1 MKSGFLTLINLL
13 SLSKICQGY
22 KVGYRDVMMA
32 KEMAETRDH
41 HPRGQEHPHRHHPRG
56 TVAVDASMADIMDQI
71 FLNDQENSAEADP
84 LPSMGKFK
92 SVLPSS
98 SSKSKISSK
107 PSSSFEA
114 KSMDPTDS
122 VESHPRVAGSLS
134 ATRLVHPKVSVRQD
148 MKTRTSSGTDSHH
161 SFSHEGRSM
170 DQETFNKVN
179 TDAKLDAA
187 IESLQDLVN
196 SRVFQPKS
204 SFIKDW
210 ESFENQDQVPEIRVV
225 RSVEEE
231 DEDMALKEAI
241 DSFESVMEAA
251 MSFAHSRP
259 KRSMSVKAYSASSK
273 EVEDYILRQLK
284 ESHDSLSRA
293 SVTVLDNRYEAKKL
307 LEKSKN
313 IMAALAKAIELK
325 EIDDILEKLG
335 SLPMKKTKVK
345 RSIYD
350 NEVAEKKK
358 MVARGF
364 NSNEYNWLSKEFL
377 LTKKEVDD
385 VKNLSEE
392 EFQLFSESLME
403 KTDMTSMDGEYTAED
418 LVSVLKS
425 ARQLVPAEL
434 EAAAHSIIEV
444 GKHLGGRARTAVD
457 PVVTLVRDTV
467 IPETGRL
474 VNDAVEAV
482 PHDVKDWVGEGSRI
496 ASKRIDA
503 AVEYA
508 GPKLI
513 ELGEVLSEVQE
524 ELAETAGD
532 TFDKVAPT
540 IIPALQSV
548 VDALRDTLEVA
559 RDAIPPVSERVE
571 SLYNSVEDTVTDQV
585 IPAVEPYAYRFGK
598 TLQNDVGPS
607 IQSAVKSSLNAVF
620 TGVPKV
626 INQLSHEA
634 HDAAKVFSGNYK
646 STLKSINKENVQP
659 KKIMKDL

>member
-1 MKSGFLTLINLL
+1 
-13 SLSKICQGY
+13 
-22 KVGYRDVMMA
+22 
-32 KEMAETRDH
+32 
-41 HPRGQEHPHRHHPRG
+41 
-56 TVAVDASMADIMDQI
+56 
-71 FLNDQENSAEADP
+71 
-84 LPSMGKFK
+84 
-92 SVLPSS
+92 
-98 SSKSKISSK
+98 
-107 PSSSFEA
+107 
-114 KSMDPTDS
+114 
-122 VESHPRVAGSLS
+122 
-134 ATRLVHPKVSVRQD
+134 
-148 MKTRTSSGTDSHH
+148 
-161 SFSHEGRSM
+161 M

-444 GKHLGGRARTAVD
+444 GKHLGGRARALFRTAVD

>member
-1 MKSGFLTLINLL
+1 MKSGFLTLITLL
-13 SLSKICQGY
+13 SFIKICQGY

-56 TVAVDASMADIMDQI
+56 TVAVDASMAGIMDQI
-71 FLNDQENSAEADP
+71 FKDQGNSAEADP

-98 SSKSKISSK
+98 TSKSKISSK

-114 KSMDPTDS
+114 KSMDATAS
-122 VESHPRVAGSLS
+122 VESHPRVVGSLS
-134 ATRLVHPKVSVRQD
+134 ATRLVHPKVSVRKD
-148 MKTRTSSGTDSHH
+148 MKTRTTSSGTDSHL
-161 SFSHEGRSM
+161 SISHEKRNM
-170 DQETFNKVN
+170 DQETFHKVN
-179 TDAKLDAA
+179 TDANLDAA

-210 ESFENQDQVPEIRVV
+210 ESFENQEQIPEIRVV

-231 DEDMALKEAI
+231 DEEDMALKEAI
-241 DSFESVMEAA
+241 ESFESVMDAA

-259 KRSMSVKAYSASSK
+259 KRSVSVKAYTASSK

-293 SVTVLDNRYEAKKL
+293 SVRVLDNRYEAKKL

-313 IMAALAKAIELK
+313 ILAGLAKAIELK

-345 RSIYD
+345 RSIDD
-350 NEVAEKKK
+350 NEVTEKKK

-444 GKHLGGRARTAVD
+444 GKHLGGRAVE
-457 PVVTLVRDTV
+457 TV
-467 IPETGRL
+467 P
-474 VNDAVEAV
+474 DK
-482 PHDVKDWVGEGSRI
+482 VKNWVGEGSRI
-496 ASKRIDA
+496 ASKKIDA

-513 ELGEVLSEVQE
+513 KLGEVLSEVKE

-540 IIPALQSV
+540 IIPAL
-548 VDALRDTLEVA
+548 EVA
-559 RDAIPPVSERVE
+559 RDAIPPVPERVE
-571 SLYNSVEDTVTDQV
+571 SLYNSVKDTVTDQV
-585 IPAVEPYAYRFGK
+585 IPAVEPYAHRFGK
-598 TLQNDVGPS
+598 ILQNDVVPS
-607 IQSAVKSSLNAVF
+607 IQSAVKTSLNAVF
-620 TGVPKV
+620 TGVPE
-626 INQLSHEA
+626 IFNQV
-634 HDAAKVFSGNYK
+634 HDTAKVFSDIYK
-646 STLKSINKENVQP
+646 STLKSINKENVQS
-659 KKIMKDL
+659 KQTRSKTKSGRTS

>member
-1 MKSGFLTLINLL
+1 MKRVFLITLINLL

-41 HPRGQEHPHRHHPRG
+41 HPRGQEHQHRHHPRG
-56 TVAVDASMADIMDQI
+56 TVAVDANMAGVMDQI
-71 FLNDQENSAEADP
+71 FAKDQGYSAEADAI
-84 LPSMGKFK
+84 PSMGKLK
-92 SVLPSS
+92 SVVPSS
-98 SSKSKISSK
+98 TSKSKISSK

-114 KSMDPTDS
+114 KSMDATAS
-122 VESHPRVAGSLS
+122 VESYPRVAGSLS
-134 ATRLVHPKVSVRQD
+134 STRLVHPKVSVRKD
-148 MKTRTSSGTDSHH
+148 VKTKASSGSDYHH
-161 SFSHEGRSM
+161 SLSLEGRNTE
-170 DQETFNKVN
+170 QETFHKVN

-204 SFIKDW
+204 SFSKDW
-210 ESFENQDQVPEIRVV
+210 ESFENQEQIPEIRVV
-225 RSVEEE
+225 RSVEDE

-241 DSFESVMEAA
+241 ESFESVMEAA

-259 KRSMSVKAYSASSK
+259 KRSVSAKAYTASSK

-293 SVTVLDNRYEAKKL
+293 SVRVLDNRYEAHKL

-313 IMAALAKAIELK
+313 ILAGLAKAIELK
-325 EIDDILEKLG
+325 EIDEILEKLG

-345 RSIYD
+345 RSTED
-350 NEVAEKKK
+350 NEVTEKK

-444 GKHLGGRARTAVD
+444 GKHLGGRAR
-457 PVVTLVRDTV
+457 
-467 IPETGRL
+467 
-474 VNDAVEAV
+474 
-482 PHDVKDWVGEGSRI
+482 
-496 ASKRIDA
+496 
-503 AVEYA
+503 
-508 GPKLI
+508 
-513 ELGEVLSEVQE
+513 
-524 ELAETAGD
+524 
-532 TFDKVAPT
+532 
-540 IIPALQSV
+540 
-548 VDALRDTLEVA
+548 
-559 RDAIPPVSERVE
+559 
-571 SLYNSVEDTVTDQV
+571 
-585 IPAVEPYAYRFGK
+585 
-598 TLQNDVGPS
+598 
-607 IQSAVKSSLNAVF
+607 
-620 TGVPKV
+620 
-626 INQLSHEA
+626 
-634 HDAAKVFSGNYK
+634 
-646 STLKSINKENVQP
+646 
-659 KKIMKDL
+659 

>member
-1 MKSGFLTLINLL
+1 
-13 SLSKICQGY
+13 
-22 KVGYRDVMMA
+22 
-32 KEMAETRDH
+32 
-41 HPRGQEHPHRHHPRG
+41 
-56 TVAVDASMADIMDQI
+56 
-71 FLNDQENSAEADP
+71 
-84 LPSMGKFK
+84 
-92 SVLPSS
+92 
-98 SSKSKISSK
+98 
-107 PSSSFEA
+107 
-114 KSMDPTDS
+114 
-122 VESHPRVAGSLS
+122 
-134 ATRLVHPKVSVRQD
+134 
-148 MKTRTSSGTDSHH
+148 
-161 SFSHEGRSM
+161 M
-170 DQETFNKVN
+170 DQEIFNKVN

-225 RSVEEE
+225 RSVE
-231 DEDMALKEAI
+231 DEDMVLKEAI
-241 DSFESVMEAA
+241 ESFESVMEAA

-259 KRSMSVKAYSASSK
+259 KRSMSAKAYTASSK

-293 SVTVLDNRYEAKKL
+293 SVTVLDNKYEAKKL

-345 RSIYD
+345 RSIDD

-444 GKHLGGRARTAVD
+444 GKHLGGRAR
-457 PVVTLVRDTV
+457 
-467 IPETGRL
+467 
-474 VNDAVEAV
+474 
-482 PHDVKDWVGEGSRI
+482 
-496 ASKRIDA
+496 
-503 AVEYA
+503 
-508 GPKLI
+508 
-513 ELGEVLSEVQE
+513 
-524 ELAETAGD
+524 
-532 TFDKVAPT
+532 
-540 IIPALQSV
+540 
-548 VDALRDTLEVA
+548 
-559 RDAIPPVSERVE
+559 
-571 SLYNSVEDTVTDQV
+571 
-585 IPAVEPYAYRFGK
+585 
-598 TLQNDVGPS
+598 
-607 IQSAVKSSLNAVF
+607 
-620 TGVPKV
+620 
-626 INQLSHEA
+626 
-634 HDAAKVFSGNYK
+634 
-646 STLKSINKENVQP
+646 
-659 KKIMKDL
+659 